1 MKFLDE
7 SSIFSLKTILT
18 YQGTDQYKKLLK
30 IYYED
35 TMNRFLENI
44 SYGIVYF
51 VFSIILT
58 SLFAKLEQRFFE
70 TISFSV
76 MIFSF
81 CYILYSIYRCIRLFC
96 RRSEFF
102 S

>member
-1 MKFLDE
+1 MDILDE
-7 SSIFSLKTILT
+7 SSVFSLKTILA
-18 YQGTDQYKKLLK
+18 YRESDEYKKLLK
-30 IYYED
+30 IYYQD
-35 TMNRFLENI
+35 TMNRFLETI

-58 SLFAKLEQRFFE
+58 GLFAKLEQRFFE

-76 MIFSF
+76 MIFSI
-81 CYILYSIYRCIRLFC
+81 CYILYSTYRCIRLFC
-96 RRSEFF
+96 RRNEYF